1 MSTTMRQSSSGGTIV
16 GRPKSASALGVADG
30 CTPQARSHPDRIEG
44 RPQAWHPTSVCV
56 ARRRLAAGRYDCD
69 ELLDTVLDMVIED
82 FTS

>member
-1 MSTTMRQSSSGGTIV
+1 MCTMMRQSSSGGTIV

-30 CTPQARSHPDRIEG
+30 CTPQARSHPDRIG
-44 RPQAWHPTSVCV
+44 GCPDAWRQTKVSV